1 MGIMNGNGNVVKIII
16 SILIVLL
23 IVLGAV
29 GVAISVKDNEQ
40 HRAEIAEKEA
50 RAEALRLELD
60 PLKRERQELESELA
74 RLEASY
80 AEGAGALPAFAVIF
94 RDMSAEVYES
104 AFPELTDYGYTA
116 SVAVDDPATIGTAG
130 MLDVSMLLRLSAAG
144 WSFCAAWDGTGDG
157 AAHFESVKKS
167 MADMGITL
175 YPAVLYTGTTLGE
188 ADAAALAAAGV
199 DEIVLP
205 ETAHTSGTV
214 GDNVTRSAEWDR
226 EGGNLEI
233 LSGIS
238 SHKDVLFTASGRGL
252 NLSLFRSM
260 LDMLKMYEAEI
271 TVKSLDARQTY
282 RENAE
287 KDRARLEAELA
298 GRVSEIRGRIAE
310 IKDEINALYT
320 RYGEEMRAE

>member
-1 MGIMNGNGNVVKIII
+1 
-16 SILIVLL
+16 
-23 IVLGAV
+23 
-29 GVAISVKDNEQ
+29 
-40 HRAEIAEKEA
+40 
-50 RAEALRLELD
+50 
-60 PLKRERQELESELA
+60 
-74 RLEASY
+74 
-80 AEGAGALPAFAVIF
+80 
-94 RDMSAEVYES
+94 MSAEVYES

-252 NLSLFRSM
+252 NLPLFRSM

>member
-1 MGIMNGNGNVVKIII
+1 
-16 SILIVLL
+16 
-23 IVLGAV
+23 
-29 GVAISVKDNEQ
+29 
-40 HRAEIAEKEA
+40 
-50 RAEALRLELD
+50 
-60 PLKRERQELESELA
+60 
-74 RLEASY
+74 
-80 AEGAGALPAFAVIF
+80 
-94 RDMSAEVYES
+94 
-104 AFPELTDYGYTA
+104 
-116 SVAVDDPATIGTAG
+116 
-130 MLDVSMLLRLSAAG
+130 
-144 WSFCAAWDGTGDG
+144 
-157 AAHFESVKKS
+157 
-167 MADMGITL
+167 MGITL

-252 NLSLFRSM
+252 NLPLFRSM

-282 RENAE
+282 LENAE

-298 GRVSEIRGRIAE
+298 GRERDIVDEDNDVLRRYFVEVSGFADRLAGVVHEGLWLYDEPAFTAE
-310 IKDEINALYT
+310 DHLTADRLEA
-320 RYGEEMRAE
+320 RAVDLEVIFFCEVIDS

>member
-29 GVAISVKDNEQ
+29 GVVISVKDNEQ

-74 RLEASY
+74 RLESSY

-94 RDMSAEVYES
+94 RDASAEVYES
-104 AFPELTDYGYTA
+104 AFTALTDYGYTA
-116 SVAVDDPATIGTAG
+116 SVAVDDPAAIGTAG
-130 MLDVSMLLRLSAAG
+130 MLDASMLSRFAAAG

-157 AAHFESVKKS
+157 AAHFENVKKS

-175 YPAVLYTGTTLGE
+175 YPAVLYTGATFSE

-214 GDNVTRSAEWDR
+214 RENVTRSAEWDR
-226 EGGNLEI
+226 EGGNLVI

-252 NLSLFRSM
+252 NLPLFRSM
-260 LDMLKMYEAEI
+260 LDMLKMYESEI

-287 KDRARLEAELA
+287 KDRAQLEAELA

-310 IKDEINALYT
+310 IKDEISALYT

>member
-1 MGIMNGNGNVVKIII
+1 M
-16 SILIVLL
+16 
-23 IVLGAV
+23 
-29 GVAISVKDNEQ
+29 
-40 HRAEIAEKEA
+40 
-50 RAEALRLELD
+50 
-60 PLKRERQELESELA
+60 
-74 RLEASY
+74 
-80 AEGAGALPAFAVIF
+80 
-94 RDMSAEVYES
+94 
-104 AFPELTDYGYTA
+104 
-116 SVAVDDPATIGTAG
+116 DDPAAIGMAG
-130 MLDVSMLLRLSAAG
+130 MLDASMLSRLAAAG

-252 NLSLFRSM
+252 NLPLFRSM